1 MIPIVEVI
9 GNVTAA
15 AGPKVLNRF
24 GAASSKMVLPPINSA
39 GPQGPGGAAGL
50 VFCVLS
56 DVVAPGGV
64 VFCAV
69 VPIAIKKIGEATAH
83 LQSNR
88 FSLHR
93 IGRVLVLI
101 VEVFRGVLWF
111 GGGGKIEWRQYQ
123 YKAFVSKCQ
132 YPQFRTE
139 STVAREICKISREA
153 SAKKKP
159 PNHRR
164 LPWEL

>member
-39 GPQGPGGAAGL
+39 GPQ
-50 VFCVLS
+50 
-56 DVVAPGGV
+56 APGGV

-101 VEVFRGVLWF
+101 VEVFMGVLWF
-111 GGGGKIEWRQYQ
+111 GGGGKIEWRQY
-123 YKAFVSKCQ
+123 
-132 YPQFRTE
+132 
-139 STVAREICKISREA
+139 
-153 SAKKKP
+153 
-159 PNHRR
+159 
-164 LPWEL
+164 